1 MEINIRDG
9 EEFIRLGQALKKSGL
24 VSSGVDAKMV
34 ILNGE
39 VTVNGEIEVRRGRKL
54 YSKDTISFENQTI
67 KIIKWQ

>member
-1 MEINIRDG
+1 MEINIRQG

-67 KIIKWQ
+67 KIIK

>member
-1 MEINIRDG
+1 MEINIRYG

-67 KIIKWQ
+67 KIIK

>member
-9 EEFIRLGQALKKSGL
+9 EEFIRLGQVLKKSGV

-54 YSKDTISFENQTI
+54 YSNDTISFENQTI
-67 KIIKWQ
+67 KIIK

>member
-24 VSSGVDAKMV
+24 VSSGVDLGGRRIIKKK
-34 ILNGE
+34 
-39 VTVNGEIEVRRGRKL
+39 TVNGEIEVRRGRKL

-67 KIIKWQ
+67 KIIK

>member
-67 KIIKWQ
+67 KIIK

>member
-9 EEFIRLGQALKKSGL
+9 EEFIRLGQALKKSGV

-54 YSKDTISFENQTI
+54 YSNDTISFENQTI
-67 KIIKWQ
+67 KIIK